1 MLADGVEL
9 QGHQGEHRPQG
20 ARGEEGEELRQ
31 GAVGGDLM
39 EQLERRGGR
48 GRTEEDPR
56 EGHIAKRRQPG
67 QRLGEG
73 RGRNLHEDVAV
84 EKLIDHEAH
93 AVEQAPD
100 DEHARGPM
108 PYACDE
114 HSGKVVEV
122 GAQLSTAVAPQR
134 DIDVVAKPGG
144 EGDVPAVPKLREA
157 RGLVGE
163 AEVVLQAETH
173 QGGQSDRQVA
183 IAREVAEDL
192 HGESDHAHEAL
203 EARVVGGRVE
213 DPVVVLG
220 DVVGD
225 DHLLDD
231 AQENQPQAL
240 VGQRAAWRQRVGV
253 LLRDEYFGARD
264 GSRHEE
270 GEEGEVEGV
279 FQQRCG
285 GGKASAIDI
294 DRVADGLEGV
304 EGNAQRH
311 EEFAHGQVLSHH
323 GADGTDEGTRVL
335 EVEEWQERDED
346 VGDEQATAA
355 LRRRLCCHAA
365 RDPPREQRR
374 RGEEEHQ
381 QAVGLEGEE
390 EAESRRVGQQTPASA
405 RGFEQQVAEEEHQE
419 GRHERYG
426 REGPRRIGGC
436 EEVEYRGKNRG

>member
-1 MLADGVEL
+1 M
-9 QGHQGEHRPQG
+9 
-20 ARGEEGEELRQ
+20 
-31 GAVGGDLM
+31 
-39 EQLERRGGR
+39 
-48 GRTEEDPR
+48 
-56 EGHIAKRRQPG
+56 
-67 QRLGEG
+67 
-73 RGRNLHEDVAV
+73 
-84 EKLIDHEAH
+84 
-93 AVEQAPD
+93 EQAPD

-114 HSGKVVEV
+114 HGGKVVEV

-220 DVVGD
+220 NVVGD

-240 VGQRAAWRQRVGV
+240 VGQRAAWGQLVCM
-253 LLRDEYFGARD
+253 LLWDEYFGARD

-279 FQQRCG
+279 FQQRRG

-304 EGNAQRH
+304 EGNAQWH

-323 GADGTDEGTRVL
+323 GADGTDEGSRVL
-335 EVEEWQERDED
+335 EVEKWQERDED

-355 LRRRLCCHAA
+355 LRRRLGCHAA

-381 QAVGLEGEE
+381 
-390 EAESRRVGQQTPASA
+390 
-405 RGFEQQVAEEEHQE
+405 
-419 GRHERYG
+419 
-426 REGPRRIGGC
+426 
-436 EEVEYRGKNRG
+436 